1 METKGQNAIEF
12 LSNYSIVILILT
24 VAIAFVLILANA
36 PSALFPSQCSS
47 YGGFS
52 CADAVYSFNGPGSG
66 SQLFVELTDTQPGLL
81 NISSFSAQVSH
92 IQSSTGYCTPP
103 VAMQGE
109 KVYCTANVPFTPT
122 LGDVYSGRFNIS
134 ANYCSVGIG
143 QQSVACP
150 SNGNFVYSGG
160 IEVQAGRQQ
169 ISMGPYYY
177 LPLNITN
184 PTNSPTQTG
193 FQMQIN
199 LTANSIL
206 YTPHERS
213 DLGNLRFYDAAQ
225 ALYSWCESGCNSSA
239 GKAVFWVKM
248 DRPILANSVI
258 TLQMYFLPNNIEYSG
273 RYAGEAPQL
282 SCPDPSNTVGCSTY
296 AEYDNGARVFN
307 NYWNFAG
314 TALPSGLTTT
324 GTGSYSVSNGITIT
338 SGGNGYYVYGT
349 QITYP
354 QIVETL
360 IPAAPST
367 STEYIDVGESTG
379 TALAID
385 GVPYSGYSIEM
396 PGASG
401 GLELRYEGSGGGGSV
416 TNNAAF
422 TFTNDAIY
430 SMAWVANG
438 NEQIYVNY
446 QNEISSTNTVET
458 IANYYPYIGVFAS
471 SNSAFFQWLRTRAY
485 PPNGVMPS
493 VSFSNHLTEV

>member
-282 SCPDPSNTVGCSTY
+282 SPTY
-296 AEYDNGARVFN
+296 AQYDNGASVFN

-314 TALPSGLTTT
+314 TSLPNGWTAGGYNVNNGLTLSGAQAIAYTTITYPSVGIVADSYTTT
-324 GTGSYSVSNGITIT
+324 GSTTAPEDPLFGYGLTKSGLVGYGYAYTGYTAAPGIYLFYNNGGTLVSSQASHLGTL
-338 SGGNGYYVYGT
+338 VYTATWSGT
-349 QITYP
+349 QITAYYNYSLAGTVSNSAVSYSSAN
-354 QIVETL
+354 QLVIR
-360 IPAAPST
+360 
-367 STEYIDVGESTG
+367 GGG
-379 TALAID
+379 TALGFI
-385 GVPYSGYSIEM
+385 
-396 PGASG
+396 
-401 GLELRYEGSGGGGSV
+401 
-416 TNNAAF
+416 TN
-422 TFTNDAIY
+422 
-430 SMAWVANG
+430 
-438 NEQIYVNY
+438 
-446 QNEISSTNTVET
+446 
-458 IANYYPYIGVFAS
+458 
-471 SNSAFFQWLRTRAY
+471 WLRTRDY

-493 VSFSNHLTEV
+493 VSFGHLTEV